1 MAATLGVA
9 TWSYAPYAVFSI
21 VSPLLT
27 VAIAYAG
34 IRMLRVPAGAPA
46 SPAESAPAHR
56 DTGA

>member
-1 MAATLGVA
+1 M
-9 TWSYAPYAVFSI
+9 

-46 SPAESAPAHR
+46 SPSASAPSHA
-56 DTGA
+56 DSDP